1 MLTALVAV
9 FAYRMLLLINFVF
22 ITVDY
27 MDWTDGFASVNE
39 LPVAFSQRQ
48 RISCFADLVF

>member
-39 LPVAFSQRQ
+39 LPVAFSQ
-48 RISCFADLVF
+48 